1 MVFIWYFNGIYIGG
15 GMEGL
20 RHQDLW
26 TWAMILCFFSLG
38 MNFFADFFGVMLF
51 YVYFCRKSKISYI
64 VYCKI

>member
-1 MVFIWYFNGIYIGG
+1 
-15 GMEGL
+15 MEGL